1 MNHRAVSSNIIE
13 EKPYNRFVNTL
24 QRRNYSM
31 TEVATASFD
40 QKVDKLIKFNKTMG
54 LVHLI
59 QGVLMML
66 FAFLVYPNLSE
77 SQTSFTIP
85 VIGNYLEFVPG
96 SGLVLTNTDTL
107 FEMPFLP
114 MTASFLL
121 LSAIFHFLIAFP
133 FKKKYRAG
141 LLVGINQFRWYEYA
155 LSSSLM
161 IVLISALFG
170 VRDVAVFALI
180 ALSNAAMNLFGLDME
195 LLNQGET
202 KVGKKVNWLPFIFGT
217 IIGLAPWLA
226 IAFYI
231 GVNPNLDAV
240 PVFVWAILATYF
252 IAFNTFPINM
262 LLQYLG
268 VGKFKDYLHGE
279 RGYIVLSLVA
289 KTILTWLVLF
299 GAFQPS

>member
-1 MNHRAVSSNIIE
+1 MA
-13 EKPYNRFVNTL
+13 
-24 QRRNYSM
+24 
-31 TEVATASFD
+31 EVAVATFD

-66 FAFLVYPNLSE
+66 FAFLVYPTLNDAQE
-77 SQTSFTIP
+77 TFTIP
-85 VIGNYLEFVPG
+85 VIGNYLEFIPG

-141 LLVGINQFRWYEYA
+141 LRVGINQFRWYEYA

-252 IAFNTFPINM
+252 IAFNTFPVNM
-262 LLQYLG
+262 ILQYLG
-268 VGKFKDYLHGE
+268 LGKFKDYLHGE

-289 KTILTWLVLF
+289 KTLLTWLVLF

>member
-1 MNHRAVSSNIIE
+1 MA
-13 EKPYNRFVNTL
+13 
-24 QRRNYSM
+24 
-31 TEVATASFD
+31 EVAVATFD

-66 FAFLVYPNLSE
+66 FAFLVYPTLNDAQE
-77 SQTSFTIP
+77 TFTIP
-85 VIGNYLEFVPG
+85 VIGNYLEFIPG

-141 LLVGINQFRWYEYA
+141 LRVGINQFRWYEYA

-170 VRDVAVFALI
+170 VRDIAVFALI

-252 IAFNTFPINM
+252 IAFNTFPVNM
-262 LLQYLG
+262 ILQYLG
-268 VGKFKDYLHGE
+268 LGKFKDYLHGE

-289 KTILTWLVLF
+289 KTLLTWLVLF

>member
-1 MNHRAVSSNIIE
+1 MA
-13 EKPYNRFVNTL
+13 
-24 QRRNYSM
+24 
-31 TEVATASFD
+31 EVAVATFD

-66 FAFLVYPNLSE
+66 FAFLVYPTLNDAQE
-77 SQTSFTIP
+77 TFTIP
-85 VIGNYLEFVPG
+85 VIGNYLEFIPG

-107 FEMPFLP
+107 FELPFLP

-141 LLVGINQFRWYEYA
+141 LRVGINQFRWYEYA

-170 VRDVAVFALI
+170 VRDIAVFALI

-252 IAFNTFPINM
+252 IAFNTFPVNM
-262 LLQYLG
+262 ILQYLG
-268 VGKFKDYLHGE
+268 LGKFKDYLHGE

-289 KTILTWLVLF
+289 KTLLTWLVLF

>member
-1 MNHRAVSSNIIE
+1 MA
-13 EKPYNRFVNTL
+13 
-24 QRRNYSM
+24 
-31 TEVATASFD
+31 EVAVATFD

-66 FAFLVYPNLSE
+66 FAFLVYPTLND
-77 SQTSFTIP
+77 SQSTFTIP
-85 VIGNYLEFVPG
+85 VIGNYLEFVVG
-96 SGLVLTNTDTL
+96 EGLVLTNTDTL
-107 FEMPFLP
+107 FELPFLP

-141 LLVGINQFRWYEYA
+141 LRVGINQFRWYEYA

-195 LLNQGET
+195 LLNQGES

-240 PVFVWAILATYF
+240 PVFVWFILGTYF
-252 IAFNTFPINM
+252 VAFNTFPVNM

-289 KTILTWLVLF
+289 KTLLTWLVLF

>member
-1 MNHRAVSSNIIE
+1 MA
-13 EKPYNRFVNTL
+13 
-24 QRRNYSM
+24 
-31 TEVATASFD
+31 EVAVATFD

-66 FAFLVYPNLSE
+66 FAFLVYPTLNDAQE
-77 SQTSFTIP
+77 TFTIP
-85 VIGNYLEFVPG
+85 VIGNYLEFIPG

-141 LLVGINQFRWYEYA
+141 LRVGINQFRWYEYA

-195 LLNQGET
+195 LLNQGES

-240 PVFVWAILATYF
+240 PVFVWFILGTYF
-252 IAFNTFPINM
+252 VAFNTFPVNM
-262 LLQYLG
+262 VLQYLG

-289 KTILTWLVLF
+289 KTLLTWLVLF

>member
-1 MNHRAVSSNIIE
+1 MA
-13 EKPYNRFVNTL
+13 
-24 QRRNYSM
+24 
-31 TEVATASFD
+31 EVAVATFD

-66 FAFLVYPNLSE
+66 FAFLVYPTLNDAQE
-77 SQTSFTIP
+77 TFTIP

-141 LLVGINQFRWYEYA
+141 LRVGINQFRWYEYA

-170 VRDVAVFALI
+170 VRDIAVFALI

-252 IAFNTFPINM
+252 IAFNTFPVNM
-262 LLQYLG
+262 ILQYLG
-268 VGKFKDYLHGE
+268 LGKFKDYLHGE

-289 KTILTWLVLF
+289 KTLLTWLVLF

>member
-1 MNHRAVSSNIIE
+1 MKETAV
-13 EKPYNRFVNTL
+13 L
-24 QRRNYSM
+24 
-31 TEVATASFD
+31 SFD
-40 QKVDKLIKFNKTMG
+40 KKVDGLISFNKKMG

-59 QGVLMML
+59 QGLLML
-66 FAFLVYPNLSE
+66 GFAFFVYPTLS
-77 SQTSFTIP
+77 TSGAFTIP
-85 VIGNYLEFVPG
+85 VIGNYLEFVVG
-96 SGLVLTNTDTL
+96 EGLVLTNTDTL
-107 FEMPFLP
+107 FELPFLP

-121 LSAIFHFLIAFP
+121 LSAIFHFLIAYP
-133 FKKKYRAG
+133 FKNKYRAG
-141 LLVGINQFRWYEYA
+141 LKVGINQFRWYEYA

-161 IVLISALFG
+161 IVLISSLFG
-170 VRDVAVFALI
+170 IRDVAVFSLI
-180 ALSNAAMNLFGLDME
+180 AIANAGMNFFGLDME
-195 LLNQGET
+195 LLNQGES
-202 KVGKKVNWLPFIFGT
+202 KVGKKVNWLPFIFGSVV
-217 IIGLAPWLA
+217 GLAPWVA

-240 PVFVWAILATYF
+240 PGFVWAILATYF

-279 RGYIVLSLVA
+279 KGYIILSLVA